1 MPSQTNTLW
10 SSECETA
17 VNNQINLEYYAS
29 YCYHYLFT
37 YFDRNNVGL
46 KNIAK
51 FFDKCSHEER
61 DHAHKLIEYQNK
73 RGGSVQL
80 KSINNPDIDL
90 SNFNRE
96 NDILL
101 ALRIAYE
108 LEVKV
113 YNSLL
118 ELHRIGDNSG
128 DPQFTDFIEGEYLE
142 EQVDAMSEL
151 QVLIS
156 QVERIGTDGHGLW
169 NFDREFKLN

>member
-1 MPSQTNTLW
+1 M
-10 SSECETA
+10 
-17 VNNQINLEYYAS
+17 
-29 YCYHYLFT
+29 
-37 YFDRNNVGL
+37 
-46 KNIAK
+46 
-51 FFDKCSHEER
+51 
-61 DHAHKLIEYQNK
+61 
-73 RGGSVQL
+73 
-80 KSINNPDIDL
+80 
-90 SNFNRE
+90 
-96 NDILL
+96 